1 MHRGYA
7 DTFYI
12 DEVFVNVNGKKHYL
26 WRVVDQK
33 SLTHERS
40 ECFGFCSV
48 LNRYYPLLAQGVALM
63 VLPT

>member
-33 SLTHERS
+33 SLPMS
-40 ECFGFCSV
+40 AASALGSAQCSIGIT
-48 LNRYYPLLAQGVALM
+48 LCLRRESL
-63 VLPT
+63 